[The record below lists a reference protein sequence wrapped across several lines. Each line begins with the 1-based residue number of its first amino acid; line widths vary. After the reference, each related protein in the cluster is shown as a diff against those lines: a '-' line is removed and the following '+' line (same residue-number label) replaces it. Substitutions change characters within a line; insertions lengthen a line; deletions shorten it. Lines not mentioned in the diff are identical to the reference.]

1 MSVKVIRATG
11 VMGGA
16 ARVAV
21 KVDNEVVMKLE
32 NNEEYTLPFE
42 LDEANIKVKQ
52 FFFGSKEK
60 KVKDGDVV
68 EIKINSIAML
78 LLIVSMMAVL
88 FGSSI
93 GINIVV
99 FGVIGAL
106 VTLVY
111 GLNNWFRLEVK

>member
-1 MSVKVIRATG
+1 MSIKVIRATG
-11 VMGGA
+11 IMGGA

-32 NNEEYTLPFE
+32 NNEEYTFPFE

-60 KVKDGDVV
+60 KVKDGDIV

-78 LLIVSMMAVL
+78 LLMVSMMAVL

-111 GLNNWFRLEVK
+111 GLNNWFSLEVK

>member
-1 MSVKVIRATG
+1 
-11 VMGGA
+11 
-16 ARVAV
+16 
-21 KVDNEVVMKLE
+21 
-32 NNEEYTLPFE
+32 
-42 LDEANIKVKQ
+42 
-52 FFFGSKEK
+52 
-60 KVKDGDVV
+60 
-68 EIKINSIAML
+68 ML
-78 LLIVSMMAVL
+78 LLMVSMMAVL